1 VLNRIRRQ
9 ARRLGLNLT
18 AEWPEPLEARY
29 WRVWARLVAIARK
42 RAAGDIDEAEI
53 RRMFGW
59 EAEVA
64 A

>member
-1 VLNRIRRQ
+1 MGYDVADR
-9 ARRLGLNLT
+9 
-18 AEWPEPLEARY
+18 WPEALEARY
-29 WRVWARLVAIARK
+29 WRIWARIIAVARR